1 MPLLENIK
9 ARIKDNEILIIIILI
24 LIILLYLWNNSI
36 NTSKTRNNIIPEVNK
51 NTTTIPT
58 LNNLVNSKESFIQ
71 SNNKVQFTVYYTN
84 WCGWSK
90 RALAMLNTPEM
101 VDYFKNNPNAEL
113 ALIDCES
120 DDGEKICKE
129 QNIKGFP
136 TMKLIK
142 GESVINYN
150 GDRSPAAIKDFINSN
165 I

>member
-24 LIILLYLWNNSI
+24 LLILLYLWNKSMF
-36 NTSKTRNNIIPEVNK
+36 TSKTQNNI
-51 NTTTIPT
+51 TTIP
-58 LNNLVNSKESFIQ
+58 NLKNFINSKESFLQ
-71 SNNKVQFTVYYTN
+71 SNNKVQFVVYYTN

-113 ALIDCES
+113 KLIDCES

-142 GESVINYN
+142 RETIINYEGARN
-150 GDRSPAAIKDFINSN
+150 PAAIKEFINRN